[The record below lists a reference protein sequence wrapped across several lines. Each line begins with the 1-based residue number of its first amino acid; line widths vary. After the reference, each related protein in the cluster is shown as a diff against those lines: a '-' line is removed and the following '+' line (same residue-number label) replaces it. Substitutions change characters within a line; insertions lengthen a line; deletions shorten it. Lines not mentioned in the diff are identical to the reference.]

1 MECRHGFQPGQWKHE
16 RHVDK
21 KCYFYILRHTV
32 GFIPAVNR
40 PQEDRLKMLGNMLAH
55 SLREKD
61 REMSGDLAI
70 GHFLLLGGF

>member
-32 GFIPAVNR
+32 GFIPAVNC